1 MKRTFLM
8 LATGILLVTSSAVY
22 AQQKLTEE
30 QAMRL
35 VQEYANREEA
45 ACAKIKEEEEKIEE
59 LTKTSKELDERLN
72 ALASEMT
79 RAKAAA
85 AAEPDYDT
93 YVVRA
98 GDWLAKLAEYPDVY
112 GHGNYAMWPRIYEAN
127 RDLIKKP
134 TLIRPGW
141 ELKIPRD

>member
-1 MKRTFLM
+1 MI
-8 LATGILLVTSSAVY
+8 ATGILLATSSIAFG
-22 AQQKLTEE
+22 QEKLTEE

-35 VQEYANREEA
+35 IQGYGCREEVA
-45 ACAKIKEEEEKIEE
+45 NTKIKEEEEKIEE
-59 LTKTSKELDERLN
+59 LTKTSKELDERL
-72 ALASEMT
+72 ASINSEVN
-79 RAKAAA
+79 RAREEAAA
-85 AAEPDYDT
+85 KPDYDI

-98 GDWLAKLAEYPDVY
+98 GDWLAKLAEYPQVY

-134 TLIRPGW
+134 TLISPGW